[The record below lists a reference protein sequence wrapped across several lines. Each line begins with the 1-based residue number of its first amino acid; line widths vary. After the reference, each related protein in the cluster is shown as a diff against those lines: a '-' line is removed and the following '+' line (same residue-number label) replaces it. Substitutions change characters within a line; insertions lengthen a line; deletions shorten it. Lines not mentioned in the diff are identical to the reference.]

1 MLKDTIKERRSIRVY
16 KEDSVDRELIKELL
30 KYSLMG
36 PSYKNARPI
45 EFLVVD
51 DKETLSKLSGVGSFS
66 TKYITDVPM
75 AVIILANTET
85 TTTWDEES
93 AISAAYFQLL
103 AKEEG
108 LDTCWVTLKD
118 GETPDG
124 ENIQEYLKGFLNI
137 PKNLKAVC
145 MIPVGYGN
153 EKVRKRKDFEVDEK
167 VHFNNF

>member
-1 MLKDTIKERRSIRVY
+1 MLKDLIKDRRSIRQY
-16 KEDSVDRELIKELL
+16 NDDTVDRELIKELL

-36 PSYKNARPI
+36 PSYKSARPI

-51 DKETLSKLSGVGSFS
+51 DKETIAKLSNVGSFS
-66 TKYITDVPM
+66 TKYVADVPM
-75 AVIILANTET
+75 VVLILANTET
-85 TTTWDEES
+85 TNTWVEES

-124 ENIQEYLKGFLNI
+124 EKIQDYLNSFLNI
-137 PKNLKAVC
+137 PKHLNAVC

-153 EKVRKRKDFEVDEK
+153 ERVRKRKDFEVDEK
-167 VHFNNF
+167 IHYNKF